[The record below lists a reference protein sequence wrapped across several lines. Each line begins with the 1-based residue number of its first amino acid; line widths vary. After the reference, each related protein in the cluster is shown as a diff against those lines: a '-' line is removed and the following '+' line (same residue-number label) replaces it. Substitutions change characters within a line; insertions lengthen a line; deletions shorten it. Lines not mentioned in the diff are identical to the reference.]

1 MVAGQPGKICV
12 ICGEDCSGRPRI
24 KDPKGR
30 YYCRKCHESAAENGR
45 TPAGRTQSAEPVPG
59 AVICPSCESALPA
72 GAKVCV
78 ACGINVDT
86 GRSIVTSRRLDEN
99 LVWANTER
107 ILRPFSWLDW
117 VGFLPVASEAL
128 GGRKPYASWAITL
141 LTIVV
146 SVWFWFSTDTQ
157 MHHRKEL
164 MLWAGNAPPS
174 ADLIMTLYE
183 WTDWGDANAFDARI
197 SQLQDQETSDDVPV
211 RALDELIVEAHA
223 SLTPQQRVIGTYH
236 PYQLLTH
243 TLLHGGIF
251 HLAGNLLFLLVFGSR
266 VSALLGN
273 TGVAILYPILAVL
286 AALAQMASVAAEEPL
301 PMLGASG
308 AIMGMAGMY
317 FVLFPVNR
325 VHIAAWFRFF
335 FYFRMRI
342 WAPRGFWV
350 VLLYVAF
357 DAAFVALGATTGTA
371 HWAHL
376 GGFIA
381 GVVLAMVLLMARV
394 LNAAGNDLIS
404 VLLGRHAW
412 KLIGR
417 PITDQR
423 PGLRLPRP

>member
-1 MVAGQPGKICV
+1 MVTGQPGKICV

-24 KDPKGR
+24 KDPRGR
-30 YYCRKCHESAAENGR
+30 YYCRSCHELAAQRGQTR
-45 TPAGRTQSAEPVPG
+45 AAASQPAEPAPG
-59 AVICPSCESALPA
+59 TVICPSCESALPP

-86 GRSIVTSRRLDEN
+86 GRSIVTSRRLDVN
-99 LVWANTER
+99 LIYANTER
-107 ILRPFSWLDW
+107 VLRPLSWLNP

-146 SVWFWFSTDTQ
+146 SFWFWFSTDTQ
-157 MHHRKEL
+157 MHHRKDL
-164 MLWAGNAPPS
+164 MLWAGDAPPS
-174 ADLIMTLYE
+174 ADLIMTLYQ
-183 WTDWGDANAFDARI
+183 WTDWGDKHAFDVKI
-197 SQLQDQETSDDVPV
+197 SQLADQEKSDEVPV
-211 RALDELIVEAHA
+211 RDFEDLIVEAHA
-223 SLTPQQRVIGTYH
+223 SLTPEQRVIGTYH

-243 TLLHGGIF
+243 ALLHGGIF

-266 VSALLGN
+266 VSAMVGN
-273 TGVAILYPILAVL
+273 AGVAILYPILAAL
-286 AALAQMASVAAEEPL
+286 AALAQMASVADEEPL

-325 VHIAAWFRFF
+325 VHIAVWFRFLF
-335 FYFRMRI
+335 FFRMRI

-357 DAAFVALGATTGTA
+357 DAFFVALGAETGTA

-381 GVVLAMVLLMARV
+381 GAVLALILLLTRV
-394 LNAAGNDLIS
+394 LNAAGSDLIS
-404 VLLGRHAW
+404 MLLGRHAW

-417 PITDQR
+417 PIADQR